1 VRADTTVGT
10 VRGLHRYPVKSL
22 AGESLRT
29 VSVDQRGVAGDRL
42 WAVLDHD
49 GKLGSGKSSR
59 RFRRMDGLLR
69 LTATLDGEVPVV
81 GFPDGRRLR
90 VDETATAGA
99 MSAHVGRPV
108 TLGRERSL
116 PHHDEGP
123 VHLVTTSSLAAA
135 RESLGRDVPT
145 PRMRPNLVLDTG
157 SEPVL
162 LEDGWVGRR
171 LAVGAE
177 VVLDVRGPMQRCVMV
192 GLDQVDLPP
201 EPGLLGTL
209 AALNDTCL
217 GVVLDVVH
225 GGTVAVGDAVRL
237 A

>member
-1 VRADTTVGT
+1 VRADRVLGT
-10 VRGLHRYPVKSL
+10 VRSLHRYPVKSL
-22 AGESLRT
+22 AGESLGR
-29 VSVDQRGVAGDRL
+29 VGVDERGVVGDRQ

-90 VDETATAGA
+90 ADGRAATEA
-99 MSAHVGRPV
+99 MSAYVGRPV
-108 TLGRERSL
+108 SLGRERDV

-135 RESLGRDVPT
+135 GDALGGHVPAA
-145 PRMRPNLVLDTG
+145 RMRPNLVLDTG
-157 SEPVL
+157 PEAVL
-162 LEDGWVGRR
+162 LEDAWVGRR

-177 VVLDVRGPMQRCVMV
+177 AVLDVRGPMERCVMV
-192 GLDQVDLPP
+192 GLGQVDLPA
-201 EPGLLGTL
+201 EPTLLGRL

-217 GVVLDVVH
+217 GIVLDVVR
-225 GGTVAVGDAVRL
+225 GGTVAVGDQVRL

>member
-1 VRADTTVGT
+1 VSADRAVGT
-10 VRGLHRYPVKSL
+10 VRDLRRYPVKSL
-22 AGESLRT
+22 AGEALTS
-29 VSVDQRGVAGDRL
+29 VVVDQRGVVGDRM

-59 RFRRMDGLLR
+59 RFRKMDGLLR

-90 VDETATAGA
+90 ADELAAAEA
-99 MSAHVGRPV
+99 MSAYVGRPV
-108 TLGRERSL
+108 SLGREHDL

-135 RESLGRDVPT
+135 RNDLGRDVP
-145 PRMRPNLVLDTG
+145 PVRMRPNLVLDTG
-157 SEPVL
+157 PEPAL

-171 LAVGAE
+171 LVVGAE
-177 VVLDVRGPMQRCVMV
+177 VVLDVRGRMERCVMV
-192 GLDQVDLPP
+192 GLEQVD
-201 EPGLLGTL
+201 EPAEPSLLGTL

-217 GVVLDVVH
+217 GVVLDVVR
-225 GGTVAVGDAVRL
+225 GGRVSVGDEVRL